1 MLIVTHACCADH
13 YTGINENWSA
23 GPIYCSEVTAQL
35 VVHLTGVQ
43 QQFVHPLPMEKP
55 MVIQGAIHTTALPK
69 SHLTPPPTRWPHAYC
84 APTQCTCYT
93 AQATL
98 TNHNTPHC
106 MAAQVWR

>member
-1 MLIVTHACCADH
+1 MHAGQVAPCIRLSAAHACCADH

-55 MVIQGAIHTTALPK
+55 VVIQGTMHTTALPA
-69 SHLTPPPTRWPHAYC
+69 SHLTPPATQWPHMHTAHPHN
-84 APTQCTCYT
+84 ALATQH
-93 AQATL
+93 QL
-98 TNHNTPHC
+98 H
-106 MAAQVWR
+106 

>member
-1 MLIVTHACCADH
+1 MHCLSWQHRQPASHNLLNAVAAYRTDH

-55 MVIQGAIHTTALPK
+55 VAIHGMLPD
-69 SHLTPPPTRWPHAYC
+69 HLLARHWS
-84 APTQCTCYT
+84 
-93 AQATL
+93 
-98 TNHNTPHC
+98 
-106 MAAQVWR
+106 